1 MVTITTDGV
10 TVRIKVRGLHQLWA
24 FRRTLEIPLR
34 HLTSV
39 TRMAPGLRP
48 PWLRLIG
55 TAIPGLIYAGMFRGR
70 GRREF
75 WDWTCGKDAVQLDL
89 AEETLSR
96 IVVSVDNAEEV
107 IRQISGEFRAGDSK
121 MDENIA

>member
-1 MVTITTDGV
+1 MVTIATDGV
-10 TVRIKVRGLHQLWA
+10 TVTINVKGLHQLWA
-24 FRRTLEIPLR
+24 FRRTLEIPLE
-34 HLTSV
+34 HVKSV
-39 TRMAPGLRP
+39 TRMDPALRP

-75 WDWTCGKDAVQLDL
+75 WDWSCGKDAVQLDL
-89 AEETLSR
+89 VEEALNR

-107 IRQISGEFRAGDSK
+107 IRQIGGKSRAGDSRT
-121 MDENIA
+121 DENIA